1 MLCEQYEVCSV
12 HPTNLEY
19 ITFYYICWLCSN
31 LMSSSATDFLTF
43 IFRTLRAE
51 SSKLM
56 NTSYNPSKKQNWDCL
71 GVFSFLRNNF
81 LSLRQLNLSPQQ
93 KESCLICQAKPN
105 LLMASF
111 CPTDT
116 NDNSVLCRQK
126 LSKPA
131 FPGQAMLL
139 YTVRTSLVPDPPWGL
154 LKEKCRRKAGVHLE
168 TQLPHM
174 ERLFLHSHWAAEIS
188 TGAPFAL

>member
-1 MLCEQYEVCSV
+1 M
-12 HPTNLEY
+12 TNLEY

-31 LMSSSATDFLTF
+31 LMSSSTTDFLTF
-43 IFRTLRAE
+43 IFRTLRAA

-56 NTSYNPSKKQNWDCL
+56 NNSHNPSKKQNQDCL

-81 LSLRQLNLSPQQ
+81 LSLCELNLSPQQ
-93 KESCLICQAKPN
+93 REFCLICQAKPN

-111 CPTDT
+111 CSMGT

-126 LSKPA
+126 PSEPA
-131 FPGQAMLL
+131 FPLQVMLF

-154 LKEKCRRKAGVHLE
+154 LKEKCRCKAGAHLE
-168 TQLPHM
+168 TLLLCR
-174 ERLFLHSHWAAEIS
+174 ERLLLHSHWAAEI
-188 TGAPFAL
+188 